1 MIKIKKYLL
10 LATKA
15 WLVELSAK
23 VLKKNGY
30 KKLLN
35 IESSKLNLTNFSEV
49 ADYLNLQKPE
59 VVVIAAAKVGGI
71 SANSKYPVEFL
82 LNNLRIQN
90 NLIELSFKAGVKRL
104 LFLGVVVFIQNM
116 QNNLLKKKN

>member
-1 MIKIKKYLL
+1 MNLIDKNQKYLL

-49 ADYLNLQKPE
+49 SDYLNLQKPE

-71 SANSKYPVEFL
+71 SANSKYP
-82 LNNLRIQN
+82 LN
-90 NLIELSFKAGVKRL
+90 FY
-104 LFLGVVVFIQNM
+104 
-116 QNNLLKKKN
+116 